1 MTVRKIDIRTVPN
14 LRGNSV
20 GAIKTEFMNTFQILA
35 QITEVLNT
43 LYDKDDVDT
52 LFRAIDPRPAK
63 IRRTTPFS
71 PSGSEPVFFESAD
84 FDAGGYFDDTNADGV
99 KFVSGGL
106 FRAYSYV
113 TWSGSPGLVTLLVNG
128 IDTIAQGIESVD
140 TICSF
145 KQGDSLQVLVNADID
160 EIVLEIIFLRR
171 DDAPQRLS

>member
-43 LYDKDDVDT
+43 LYDKDDIDT

-71 PSGSEPVFFESAD
+71 PAGSKPVFFESAD
-84 FDAGGYFDDTNADGV
+84 FDTGGYFDDTNADGIE
-99 KFVSGGL
+99 FDFGGL
-106 FRAYSYV
+106 FRIHSYV

-128 IDTIAQGIESVD
+128 TDTIAQGIESVD
-140 TICSF
+140 TLYSF
-145 KQGDSLQVLVNADID
+145 KQGDFLQVLVDTNVD
-160 EIVLEIIFLRR
+160 EVVLEVVFLRQ
-171 DDAPQRLS
+171 DVAPPRLS